1 MKTIYLAGGCFW
13 GVQAYF
19 DLIKGVTKTKVG
31 YCQGYIQNPTYEQ
44 VCSGK
49 TNHAEAIL
57 LEYDKNQVTLEKIL
71 EKYFKII
78 NPYSL
83 NKQGND
89 VGTQYRVGIYWENE
103 EDFKIIHQFLEKK
116 QSESQQKIVVEN
128 EKVKNFFDAEAYHQ
142 NYLEK
147 NPFGYCH
154 IDLSLAYEDD

>member
-1 MKTIYLAGGCFW
+1 MKSIYLAGGCFW

-19 DLIKGVTKTKVG
+19 DLIDGVTNTKVG
-31 YCQGYIQNPTYEQ
+31 YCQGDVENPTYEQ

-49 TNHAEAIL
+49 TNHAEAIW
-57 LEYDKNQVTLEKIL
+57 LEYNDKLISLEKIL

-89 VGTQYRVGIYWENE
+89 IGTQYRVGIYWEEE
-103 EDFKIIHQFLEKK
+103 EDFKIVQNFLEKK
-116 QSESQQKIVVEN
+116 QKDSSQKIVVEN
-128 EKVKNFFDAEAYHQ
+128 QKVKNFFDAEEYHQ
-142 NYLEK
+142 SYLEK

-154 IDLSLAYEDD
+154 IDLSLAYQED

>member
-1 MKTIYLAGGCFW
+1 MKSIYLAGGCFW

-19 DLIKGVTKTKVG
+19 DLIEGIVNTRVG
-31 YCQGYIQNPTYEQ
+31 YCQGDIENPTYEQ

-57 LEYDKNQVTLEKIL
+57 LEYDENQITLEKVL

-89 VGTQYRVGIYWENE
+89 IGTQYRVGIYWENK
-103 EDFKIIHQFLEKK
+103 DDSLIIQEFLNEK
-116 QSESQQKIVVEN
+116 QSKSDQKIVVEN
-128 EKVKNFFDAEAYHQ
+128 QQVRNFFDAEEYHQ
-142 NYLEK
+142 SYLEK
-147 NPFGYCH
+147 NPLGYCH
-154 IDLSLAYEDD
+154 IDLSLAYQED